1 MPLTEN
7 ERRFSGLLDSPLHT
21 YRIFSKVA
29 LSVWRDEAKGKV
41 VKHIEINSD
50 DDDDDD
56 EGSQNR
62 EKEKDTEAGDR
73 GVGGPPSSPPH
84 SSPLRPTLP
93 LARQSTLGSPQQSQ
107 PVADGRTNDMFQDD
121 DDDEFWKNLDMGMDT
136 SLSDVP
142 SAPPTTGPNS
152 VMDEDEDMWNIVDE
166 IEKAPN
172 NTIAVASG
180 PQPENQP
187 PDDDLDDMY
196 V

>member
-7 ERRFSGLLDSPLHT
+7 ERRFSGFSIPPLYT
-21 YRIFSKVA
+21 YRICSKVA
-29 LSVWRDEAKGKV
+29 LSVWRDEAQGKV

-50 DDDDDD
+50 DDGDD

-62 EKEKDTEAGDR
+62 EKDKSTEAGDR
-73 GVGGPPSSPPH
+73 GIGPPSSPPH
-84 SSPLRPTLP
+84 SSPPRPTSP
-93 LARQSTLGSPQQSQ
+93 LARQNILGSPPHQSQ
-107 PVADGRTNDMFQDD
+107 QVVDGRTNDMFRD
-121 DDDEFWKNLDMGMDT
+121 DDDEFWKNLDMGMDM

-142 SAPPTTGPNS
+142 SAPPTSGPNS
-152 VMDEDEDMWNIVDE
+152 VMDEDEDLWNIVDE

-187 PDDDLDDMY
+187 PNDDLDDMY

>member
-7 ERRFSGLLDSPLHT
+7 ERRFSCLLDSPLYTH
-21 YRIFSKVA
+21 RIFSKVA

-50 DDDDDD
+50 DDDDD
-56 EGSQNR
+56 EGSQKR
-62 EKEKDTEAGDR
+62 EKDKGTEAGDR

-84 SSPLRPTLP
+84 SSPPRPTSP
-93 LARQSTLGSPQQSQ
+93 LARQSTLGSPHHTQQ
-107 PVADGRTNDMFQDD
+107 VANDRTNDMFQDD

-152 VMDEDEDMWNIVDE
+152 VMDEDEDLWNSVDE
-166 IEKAPN
+166 IEKATWN
-172 NTIAVASG
+172 RVK
-180 PQPENQP
+180 
-187 PDDDLDDMY
+187 
-196 V
+196 